1 MPQLFHGKRHNA
13 FADRV
18 PPIAL
23 AMAQASAKEQSFFEG

>member
-1 MPQLFHGKRHNA
+1 VLKILPQSHKA